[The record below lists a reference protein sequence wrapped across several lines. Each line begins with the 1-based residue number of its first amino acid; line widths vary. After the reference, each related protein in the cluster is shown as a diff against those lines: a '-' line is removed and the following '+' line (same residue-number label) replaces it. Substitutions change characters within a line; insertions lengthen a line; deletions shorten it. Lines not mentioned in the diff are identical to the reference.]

1 MFNLNTNTN
10 NCKGI
15 TLLELLVTL
24 AIASTLLL
32 AGSFLTVSWTD
43 RDKVNNTVAI
53 IKSSIANARALAIRN
68 EALEIRDYRVLLSD
82 EPSVSICIDYEKN
95 TLEVLRILDVSNI
108 CKKFLDENLIVKNLI
123 KNYSIAKGI
132 EIKQGDNLVNCFVLN
147 ASGLINKSFCQT
159 TLTDEITVRKG
170 NEEFNF
176 KLL

>member
-1 MFNLNTNTN
+1 MVNFNINTK

-15 TLLELLVTL
+15 TLLELIITL

-43 RDKVNNTVAI
+43 RGKTNNTVAI

-68 EALEIRDYRVLLSD
+68 DRALLSD

-95 TLEVLRILDVSNI
+95 TLEVLRILDVGNI
-108 CKKFLDENLIVKNLI
+108 CKKTLDENLIKHH
-123 KNYSIAKGI
+123 SIAKGI
-132 EIKQGDNLVNCFVLN
+132 DIKQGDNLVNCFVVN
-147 ASGLINKSFCQT
+147 ASGLINKSLCQT

-170 NEEFNF
+170 NEKFSF

>member
-1 MFNLNTNTN
+1 MVNSDINTN

-15 TLLELLVTL
+15 TLLELAVTL

-32 AGSFLTVSWTD
+32 SGSFLTVSWTD
-43 RDKVNNTVAI
+43 RGKINSTVSI

-68 EALEIRDYRVLLSD
+68 ERMLLSD

-95 TLEVLRILDVSNI
+95 TLEILNILDPINI
-108 CKKFLDENLIVKNLI
+108 CKKNSNDNLI
-123 KNYSIAKGI
+123 KHHKIAKGI
-132 EIKQGDNLVNCFVLN
+132 EIKQDNILVKCFVIN
-147 ASGLINKSFCQT
+147 ASGLINESLCET

-170 NEEFNF
+170 NEKFNF